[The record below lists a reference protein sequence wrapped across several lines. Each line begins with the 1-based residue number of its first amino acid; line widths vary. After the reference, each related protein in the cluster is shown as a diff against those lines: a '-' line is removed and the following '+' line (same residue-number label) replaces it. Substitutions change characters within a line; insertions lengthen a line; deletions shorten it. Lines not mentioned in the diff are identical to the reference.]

1 MNIYKYYKMKYYLI
15 HNLDENRRNR
25 MLKCFENSN
34 INYNDVTWLTYP
46 NKEDITDDMIRKY
59 VAPGITYCNNVQINA
74 QFEMSR
80 GVISCTLKHFLAL
93 KDIVYNN
100 HEYAV
105 IMEDNMITGD
115 NVPERLNLY
124 INQLNQLYPDWDILF
139 DNEWENNEKYR
150 YKESEIKEG
159 IYVYPKSNE
168 YGEQFFGGTK
178 LAQFYLIR
186 LKGAKKLYE
195 NYLPFNNAPD
205 WHMDEL
211 FRKLNIKSY
220 WAEPSN
226 IFRWEHIPSY
236 I

>member
-1 MNIYKYYKMKYYLI
+1 MINCLEK
-15 HNLDENRRNR
+15 
-25 MLKCFENSN
+25 SN
-34 INYNDVTWLTYP
+34 INIDDVSWIIYP
-46 NKEDITDDMIRKY
+46 TKEDITDEIIRSC
-59 VAPGITYCNNVQINA
+59 VAPGITYCNKVPTNA
-74 QFEMSR
+74 QFEMSK
-80 GVISCTLKHFLAL
+80 GLISCTLKHYLAL
-93 KDIVYNN
+93 KNIVENN

-115 NVPERLNLY
+115 NVPERLDLY

-150 YKESEIKEG
+150 YNESEIKEG

-168 YGEQFFGGTK
+168 YGDQFFGGTK

-195 NYLPFNNAPD
+195 NYLPFNNSPD
-205 WHMDEL
+205 WYMNDL
-211 FRKLNIKSY
+211 FRKLNIKSF

-226 IFRWEHIPSY
+226 IFKWEHKSSH
-236 I
+236 